1 VSYRLSFLI
10 LFSIIWICGNP
21 AAAKNLSR
29 DSGSPYSVA
38 PLAVDYPHQIT
49 QWNYEGFKLG
59 FCKMKRTPVWV
70 AYELARSKGIYS
82 FSRPSFRIDPNF
94 PALSTS
100 AYSKTGYDRGH
111 MAPNYA
117 IMSRYGRKA
126 QIDSFNMTNMVPMNA
141 SLNRGVWAS
150 IEGRVAREYANVFE
164 KVWVVTGPIF
174 DDTPQRLPS
183 GVEIPDSFYKIVID
197 EVDSKPRALALEMR
211 NVRPVGKNLNN
222 YLVSID
228 HIERKTGLNFFHLL
242 EDSIENQLESKR
254 TTAFWET
261 QKRPAFT
268 STVADRDSTPPSHV
282 SAGGKKEP
290 AGKRFWISSTG
301 KTHNASCRYFGTTK
315 TGEFVSRGS
324 GNNCKIC
331 GGAK

>member
-1 VSYRLSFLI
+1 MPVLI
-10 LFSIIWICGNP
+10 FFSVIWICGNP
-21 AAAKNLSR
+21 IDAAAQNLA
-29 DSGSPYSVA
+29 SGSSAPYSVA
-38 PLAVDYPHQIT
+38 PLAVGYPHHIT
-49 QWNYEGFKLG
+49 QWDYEGFKLG
-59 FCKMKRTPVWV
+59 FCKIKRTPVWV

-82 FSRPSFRIDPNF
+82 FARPSFRIDPNF
-94 PALSTS
+94 RSLSTS

-126 QIDSFNMTNMVPMNA
+126 QIASFNMTNMVPMNA

-150 IEGRVAREYANVFE
+150 IEGRVAREYANAFE
-164 KVWVVTGPIF
+164 QVWVVTGPIF
-174 DDTPQRLPS
+174 DEKPQRLPS

-197 EVDSKPRALALEMR
+197 EVDSKPRALALELR
-211 NVRPVGKNLNN
+211 NVRPVGGNLND

-228 HIERKTGLNFFHLL
+228 SIERKTGLNFFHLL
-242 EDSIENQLESKR
+242 KDSIENQLESKR

-261 QKRPAFT
+261 QKGPAFI
-268 STVADRDSTPPSHV
+268 SPGADRDSISSSHI

-290 AGKRFWISSTG
+290 DEKRFWISSTG

-315 TGEFVSRGS
+315 KGNFVSRVS
-324 GNNCKIC
+324 GDNCKIC
-331 GGAK
+331 GGSK